1 MLLQGFKEDE
11 MDIGMLWFDDDGRQ
25 DLGAKVSRAA
35 DHYRSKYGRTPDL
48 CFAHPR
54 TLGKNPPK
62 KAAGMKLRSS
72 GSVLPHHFWLGIED
86 RN

>member
-1 MLLQGFKEDE
+1 MWLRGFKEEE
-11 MDIGMLWFDDDGRQ
+11 MEIGMLWFDDDGRQ
-25 DLGAKVSRAA
+25 DLGVKVGRAV

-62 KAAGMKLRSS
+62 KAAGMKLCSS